1 MSSIAIVGLQWG
13 DEGKG
18 KIVDLLAESADAVVR
33 FQGGHNAGHTL
44 VVDGVTYKL
53 SLLPSGA
60 VRGRPGVIGN
70 GVVLD
75 PTALQREIAAVAA
88 GGIVISPDNLKI
100 SDRSPLI
107 LSIHRDMDV
116 MREHAAGGGKIGTT
130 GRGIGPAYE
139 DKVGRRAVRTGDLYD
154 PTGWEARLDR
164 LAAHHDPLR
173 SGLGL
178 PPIDRAVLVAELEA
192 AAALLR
198 PYVAPVHLWLHEL
211 RRAGKRILFEGAQG
225 VLLDVDYG
233 TYPYVT
239 SSNTGAAQA
248 ATGSGT
254 APADYVLGVLKA
266 YATRVG
272 EGPFPS
278 ELNDAVGARIAERGR
293 EVGTVTGRARRCGAF
308 DAVAAREAA
317 ILSGVHG
324 LALTK
329 LDVLDQEDEL
339 RICIGYRLPDG
350 SQLDRLPADL
360 GSACAVT
367 PVYETLPGWQQNTRG
382 AVSYGALPAAAIKYI
397 RRIEELIGL
406 PVDVL
411 STGPERNETVM
422 LRSVW

>member
-18 KIVDLLAESADAVVR
+18 KIVDLLAETADAVVR

-44 VVDGVTYKL
+44 VVAGVTYKL

-60 VRGRPGVIGN
+60 VRGKQGIIGN

-75 PTALQREIAAVAA
+75 PSALEREIAAVRAY
-88 GGIVISPDNLKI
+88 GLEIGPHNLQI
-100 SDRSPLI
+100 SDRAPLI

-116 MREHAAGGGKIGTT
+116 MREQSAGGGKIGTT

-139 DKVGRRAVRTGDLYD
+139 DKVGRRAVRTGDLFD
-154 PTGWEARLDR
+154 PAGLEARLDR

-173 SGLGL
+173 GGLGL
-178 PPIDRAVLVAELEA
+178 PPIDRQELSAELSRA
-192 AAALLR
+192 AETLR
-198 PYVAPVHLWLHEL
+198 AYLAPTHLVLHEL

-248 ATGSGT
+248 ATGSGGV
-254 APADYVLGVLKA
+254 PADYVLGVLKA

-278 ELNDAVGARIAERGR
+278 ELHDEVGARIAQRGR

-308 DAVAAREAA
+308 DATAAREAA
-317 ILSGVHG
+317 ILAGAHG

-329 LDVLDQEDEL
+329 LDVLDEEETL
-339 RICIGYRLPDG
+339 RICVGYRQPDG
-350 SQLDRLPADL
+350 TLLERLPA
-360 GSACAVT
+360 AVGAAFALE
-367 PVYETLPGWQQNTRG
+367 PVYETLPGWQSNTRG
-382 AVSYGALPAAAIKYI
+382 AVSYGELPAAAIKYV

-411 STGPERNETVM
+411 STGPERDETVL
-422 LRSVW
+422 LRDLW